1 MSQLKNLI
9 VFENEI
15 TEEMKN
21 LASEA
26 ELTLYT
32 LEEVIFKGREAETK
46 TFNEPTPDDCFA
58 FSYTSG
64 TTGDPKGVKLSHKMG
79 IMSSSAVNFR
89 CGPKLEM
96 TEEDSYISY
105 LPAAHSFEQCIFSM
119 SVITGLKCGFFA
131 GDILKL
137 TEDISILKPTL
148 FPSVPRLFNRIYGKI
163 MDGVKAATGIKGW
176 LVNKAIAAKLHNY
189 KNGLGV
195 THGIYDKLVFKK
207 MKQMLGGNVKVMI
220 TGSAPIAGEVLEFL
234 KICFCAPITE
244 GYGMTETMAGSC
256 LTFPDDPQTGVVG
269 GPLQCVKIR
278 LRDIPEMNYMS
289 SSNPP

>member
-58 FSYTSG
+58 FSYTTG

-89 CGPKLEM
+89 CGSKLEM

-119 SVITGLKCGFFA
+119 SCITGLKCGFFA

-148 FPSVPRLFNRIYGKI
+148 FPSVPRLFNRIHGKI
-163 MDGVKAATGIKGW
+163 LDGVKAATGIKGW
-176 LVNKAIAAKLHNY
+176 LINKAIAAKMDNY
-189 KNGLGV
+189 KNGHGV
-195 THGIYDKLVFKK
+195 THAIYDKLVFKK
-207 MKQMLGGNVKVMI
+207 MK
-220 TGSAPIAGEVLEFL
+220 
-234 KICFCAPITE
+234 
-244 GYGMTETMAGSC
+244 
-256 LTFPDDPQTGVVG
+256 
-269 GPLQCVKIR
+269 
-278 LRDIPEMNYMS
+278 
-289 SSNPP
+289 